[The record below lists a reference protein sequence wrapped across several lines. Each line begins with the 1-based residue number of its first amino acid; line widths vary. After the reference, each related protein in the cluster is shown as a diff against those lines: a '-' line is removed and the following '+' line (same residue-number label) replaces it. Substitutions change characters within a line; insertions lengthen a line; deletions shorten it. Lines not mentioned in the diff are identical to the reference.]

1 MKKNLDEDINIK
13 YNTPVMKYTVKFIN
27 ESAKN
32 LKLKATIGTPK
43 QKAYADSL
51 RQMVIDR
58 FKDKVD
64 EELIYHVL
72 NSDTWHKA
80 SFVIDNRQM
89 FYNND
94 GSYDEIWMK
103 EFEMAKPSLS
113 TTNIGKSNND
123 VELFIPAW
131 AIHKVDDKNWGDGC
145 CVYFESPIHK
155 VKSAYHPNTL
165 YCVIRIQ
172 CPKSFIVSKDNDGI
186 RMVFKKRDGRK
197 LAFFNLEITSFLS
210 DLANGVKN
218 AGTRSG
224 SAYYATDRKDRGGW
238 GKLVEIISEINA
250 GFKK

>member
-1 MKKNLDEDINIK
+1 MYNI
-13 YNTPVMKYTVKFIN
+13 PVMKYTVKFIN

-58 FKDKVD
+58 FKDEVD

-89 FYNND
+89 FYNNN
-94 GSYDEIWMK
+94 GSYDEFWMK
-103 EFEMAKPSLS
+103 EFEITKPSLS
-113 TTNIGKSNND
+113 TTNIGKSNNN
-123 VELFIPAW
+123 VELFIPTW
-131 AIHKVDDKNWGDGC
+131 AIHKVDDDGWGDYC
-145 CVYFESPIHK
+145 EVFFESPTHK
-155 VKSAYHPNTL
+155 VNPTVYCPDTL
-165 YCVIRIQ
+165 YCVIHIH

-197 LAFFNLEITSFLS
+197 LSYFNLEITSFLS

-218 AGTRSG
+218 AGMRNG

>member
-1 MKKNLDEDINIK
+1 MLKNEKNLDTDINIK

-103 EFEMAKPSLS
+103 EFEIAKPSLS
-113 TTNIGKSNND
+113 TTNIGKS
-123 VELFIPAW
+123 
-131 AIHKVDDKNWGDGC
+131 K
-145 CVYFESPIHK
+145 
-155 VKSAYHPNTL
+155 
-165 YCVIRIQ
+165 
-172 CPKSFIVSKDNDGI
+172 
-186 RMVFKKRDGRK
+186 
-197 LAFFNLEITSFLS
+197 
-210 DLANGVKN
+210 
-218 AGTRSG
+218 
-224 SAYYATDRKDRGGW
+224 
-238 GKLVEIISEINA
+238 
-250 GFKK
+250 